1 MWPGFFFVKL
11 DPDKTDK
18 VGFCNF
24 ERVSKNKDMKEKN
37 IFQLGNFSV
46 KPGEKA
52 SGFLSVAEGE
62 FQLPVTI
69 LNGEEPGRTVLI
81 TAGVHAEEYVGIQA
95 AAELG
100 DRLKTEKIAGTVVI
114 AKVINREAFE
124 KRSGSFGHQD
134 GKNLNRVFPGSPEGT
149 QMERLAWGIE
159 KELFPIA
166 DYYIDLHSGDSY
178 EQLTPYVYY
187 AGQASEET
195 VKLSR
200 EMAQQVDV
208 PYMVCST
215 VAKGGCYNYAAY
227 AYGIPSILIE
237 RGGMGAWT
245 REEVL
250 STRRDVRNILC
261 HLGVYLGQK
270 DYRMYYPLEVKDI
283 IYQSASQN
291 GLWYP
296 NKKPGDMIR
305 AGEVLG
311 MVKDYQGHILEIAY
325 GENDGVILYQTGSL
339 QVVEGGPM
347 ITYGKISREKDNRK
361 ERIVNYWTKRSSGFQ
376 EQRRAELH
384 SSMAQRWQKE
394 IEKYLPEGK
403 LKILDVGCGS
413 GFFTILL
420 AKMGYEVTGIDL
432 TPDMVQCARE
442 LAEEEKTEC
451 RFQVMDAEKPD
462 FPDESFDVVISRNL
476 TWTLPH
482 AEEAYGEWLRVLK
495 KGGCLLNFDA
505 NYGAADARDTFSL
518 PKNHAHN
525 KLGGDMMA
533 ECEEIKRQLPISSRI
548 RPAWDVEILSR
559 QGTEKLSLDMGISP
573 RIYVEKDEFYNPDPM
588 FLLAAE
594 KK

>member
-1 MWPGFFFVKL
+1 MNENG
-11 DPDKTDK
+11 
-18 VGFCNF
+18 
-24 ERVSKNKDMKEKN
+24 
-37 IFQLGNFSV
+37 IFQLGSFKV
-46 KPGEKA
+46 KPGERV
-52 SGFLSVAEGE
+52 SGFLSLGDGE

-69 LNGEEPGRTVLI
+69 LNGEEPGKTVLI

-95 AAELG
+95 AVELA

-114 AKVINREAFE
+114 VKVINREAFE
-124 KRSGSFGHQD
+124 KRSGSFGYED
-134 GKNLNRVFPGSPEGT
+134 GKNLNRVFPGNPRGT

-159 KELFPIA
+159 QELFPVA

-178 EQLTPYVYY
+178 EQLAPYVYY

-195 VKLSR
+195 VKVSR

-245 REEVL
+245 REESH

-270 DYRMYYPLEVKDI
+270 DYRIYYPLEVRDI

-296 NKKPGDMIR
+296 NKMPGDMIR

-311 MVKDYQGHILEIAY
+311 MVKDYQGHILEVAY

-339 QVVEGGPM
+339 QVEESGPM
-347 ITYGKISREKDNRK
+347 IAYGKISREADSRK
-361 ERIVNYWTKRSSGFQ
+361 ERITNYWTKRSSGFK
-376 EQRRAELH
+376 EQRKAELH
-384 SSMAQRWQKE
+384 DPIAQRWQKE
-394 IEKYLPEGK
+394 IEKYLPKGK
-403 LKILDVGCGS
+403 LKILDVGCGA

-420 AKMGYEVTGIDL
+420 SKMGHEVTGTDL
-432 TPDMVQCARE
+432 TPDMIRYARE
-442 LAEEEKTEC
+442 LAEEEKADC
-451 RFQVMDAEKPD
+451 QFLIMDGESLD
-462 FPDESFDVVISRNL
+462 FEDGTFDVVISRNL
-476 TWTLPH
+476 TWTLPDT
-482 AEEAYGEWLRVLK
+482 ARAYKEWLRVLK
-495 KGGCLLNFDA
+495 KGGILLNFDA
-505 NYGAADARDTFSL
+505 NYGAVNFADTSKL
-518 PKNHAHN
+518 PKNHTHN
-525 KLGGDMMA
+525 KLGLDMMA

-548 RPAWDVEILSR
+548 RPAWDVETLGNLGVERLSVDFSVSR
-559 QGTEKLSLDMGISP
+559 K
-573 RIYVEKDEFYNPDPM
+573 IYTVKDEFYNPDAL
-588 FLLAAE
+588 FALFAV
-594 KK
+594 KG

>member
-1 MWPGFFFVKL
+1 MEHIERNKAFCLGDFTVEPG
-11 DPDKTDK
+11 T
-18 VGFCNF
+18 
-24 ERVSKNKDMKEKN
+24 R
-37 IFQLGNFSV
+37 
-46 KPGEKA
+46 A
-52 SGFLSVAEGE
+52 SGFLSLANGE
-62 FQLPVTI
+62 FSLPVTI
-69 LNGEEPGRTVLI
+69 LNGERPGKTVLI
-81 TAGVHAEEYVGIQA
+81 TAGIHSGEYVGIQSA
-95 AAELG
+95 IELSN
-100 DRLKTEKIAGTVVI
+100 RLKIEKIAGTVVI
-114 AKVINREAFE
+114 VKVINREAFE
-124 KRSGSFGHQD
+124 KRKGSMGMED

-149 QMERLAWGIE
+149 QTERLAWGIE

-166 DYYIDLHSGDSY
+166 DYYIDLHSGDDF

-187 AGQASEET
+187 AGVASEQV
-195 VKLSR
+195 VKMSR
-200 EMAQQVDV
+200 EMAEQADL

-215 VAKGGCYNYAAY
+215 VGSGGCYNYAA
-227 AYGIPSILIE
+227 ALGIPSILIE
-237 RGGMGAWT
+237 RGGMGAWSQ
-245 REEVL
+245 EESH

-270 DYRMYYPLEVKDI
+270 DYRTYYPLEVKDI
-283 IYQSASQN
+283 VYQGATYG

-296 NKKPGDMIR
+296 SKAPGDMIR
-305 AGEVLG
+305 PGEVLG
-311 MVKDYQGHILEIAY
+311 MVRDYEGQVLEVCRA
-325 GENDGVILYQTGSL
+325 ETEGVILYQTGSL
-339 QVVEGGPM
+339 QVEEGGPM
-347 ITYGKISREKDNRK
+347 IAYGRISRESDNRK

-451 RFQVMDAEKPD
+451 RFQVMDAEKLD
-462 FPDESFDVVISRNL
+462 FSDESFDVVISRNL

-482 AEEAYGEWLRVLK
+482 AEDAYGEWLRVLK
-495 KGGCLLNFDA
+495 KRGCLLNFDA
-505 NYGAADARDTFSL
+505 NYGAADARDTSSL
-518 PKNHAHN
+518 PENHAHN

-559 QGTEKLSLDMGISP
+559 LGTEKLSLDMGISP